1 MRLERVVSEGA
12 GAGAG
17 AAFTVLPDPTF
28 LDLF

>member
-1 MRLERVVSEGA
+1 MRLERVVSE